1 MTKRLAAVL
10 LLGTIASTLVFA
22 SPASAHGEKS
32 QEAFLRM
39 RTVGWTDVNFTGGRL
54 EKGRLNLMET
64 HVKQGEFVTLRGVA
78 KLMNTWPDTLA
89 AGQPEIGYI
98 NIATQGPA
106 VMMTERTINGVSTP
120 GRIEIERGRYY
131 SFEMKLMGRRPGRW
145 HVHPSFAVKGAGTVL
160 GPGQWVNVERTSGG
174 FKSPVTLYN
183 GKTINMENYG
193 LNMVW
198 IFQVVGF
205 LFGLAWVVYWTA
217 GKRNPD
223 GSPKGILGGK
233 RTVTNPAVTL
243 SIPLNDDGVAV
254 GLNTKRDHR
263 VVNMFFV
270 ATSIFL
276 LIGWIYQA
284 SAYPVKIP
292 QQVVQFEPPPT
303 ALDAPPA
310 LAKVDPLLAD
320 YEPNSR
326 KLRLEVNV
334 TNISD
339 SPITF
344 AEYTTS
350 TLTFIPAGGAATAP
364 TGYQQQVQVSPSGP
378 IQPGQTQKLTLAID
392 GNSLVEEHL
401 VPTSESQLT
410 MAGLM
415 VFKDSTGKEASYE
428 IEEPLRPRFKDFD

>member
-1 MTKRLAAVL
+1 MTMTKRIAAVL
-10 LLGTIASTLVFA
+10 LFGIASTLVFA
-22 SPASAHGEKS
+22 SPASAHGERS

-39 RTVGWTDVNFTGGRL
+39 RSIGWTDVNFTGGRYDD
-54 EKGRLNLMET
+54 KGET
-64 HVKQGEFVTLRGVA
+64 NIAQGEFVTLKGVA
-78 KLMNTWPDTLA
+78 KLMDTWPDTLA
-89 AGQPEIGYI
+89 AGKPEIGYI

-120 GRIEIERGRYY
+120 GRIEIERGDYY

-160 GPGQWVNVERTSGG
+160 GPGQWINVKRTSGG
-174 FKSPVTLYN
+174 FESPVTLYN

-193 LNMVW
+193 LIEVW
-198 IFQVVGF
+198 VFQVVGF
-205 LFGLAWVVYWTA
+205 ILGMIWILYWTA
-217 GKRNPD
+217 GRRNPD
-223 GSPKGILGGK
+223 GSPKSWMGGK

-254 GLNTKRDHR
+254 GLNSKRDHR
-263 VVNMFFV
+263 AVNMMLV

-276 LIGWIYQA
+276 LVGWIYQA

-292 QQVVQFEPPPT
+292 QQVVQFAPPQT
-303 ALDAPPA
+303 ALDTAPA

-320 YEPNSR
+320 YEPDTQA
-326 KLRLEVNV
+326 LTMEINV

-350 TLTFIPAGGAATAP
+350 TLTFIPQGGSAIAP
-364 TGYQQQVQVSPSGP
+364 SGYQQTAQVSPSGA
-378 IQPGQTQKLTLAID
+378 IQPGQTQKLTLKID
-392 GNSLVEEHL
+392 GKSLVEEHL

-415 VFKDSTGKEASYE
+415 VFKDSTGKESSVE
-428 IEEPLRPRFKDFD
+428 IEEPLRPRFK

>member
-1 MTKRLAAVL
+1 MTMTKRIAVVL
-10 LLGTIASTLVFA
+10 LLGIASTLVFA

-39 RTVGWTDVNFTGGRL
+39 RTIGWQDITFTGGRL
-54 EKGRLNLMET
+54 DEKGET
-64 HVKQGEFVTLRGVA
+64 HVAQGEFVTLKGVA
-78 KLMNTWPDTLA
+78 KLMDTWPDTLA
-89 AGQPEIGYI
+89 AGQPDIGFI
-98 NIATQGPA
+98 NIATQGPV
-106 VMMTERTINGVSTP
+106 VMMVERTVNGVSTP
-120 GRIEIERGRYY
+120 GRIEVERGNFY

-160 GPGQWVNVERTSGG
+160 GPGQWVTVERADGG
-174 FKSPVTLYN
+174 FTSPVTLYN

-198 IFQVVGF
+198 IFQVLGF
-205 LFGLAWVVYWTA
+205 LLGMVWILYWTA

-223 GSPKGILGGK
+223 GSPKSWMGGK

-254 GLNTKRDHR
+254 GLNSKRDHR
-263 VVNMFFV
+263 AVNMMLV
-270 ATSIFL
+270 ATTIFL

-292 QQVVQFEPPPT
+292 QQVVQF
-303 ALDAPPA
+303 APPETA
-310 LAKVDPLLAD
+310 HDSAPQLAKVNPTVAD
-320 YEPNSR
+320 YEPDSR
-326 KLRLEVNV
+326 ALTMEIEV

-339 SPITF
+339 SPITV

-350 TLTFIPAGGAATAP
+350 TLTFIPQGGSATAP
-364 TGYQQQVQVSPSGP
+364 SGYQQTMQVSPSGA
-378 IQPGQTQKLTLAID
+378 IQPGQTQKLTFKID

-410 MAGLM
+410 MAGLV
-415 VFKDSTGKEASYE
+415 VFKDSTGRESSVE
-428 IEEPLRPRFKDFD
+428 IEEPLRPRF

>member
-1 MTKRLAAVL
+1 MMKRLAAVL
-10 LLGTIASTLVFA
+10 LIGVASIAVLA
-22 SPASAHGEKS
+22 PPASAHGEKS

-39 RTVGWTDVNFTGGRL
+39 RTIGWQNIQFSGGQLRD
-54 EKGRLNLMET
+54 GET
-64 HVKQGEFVTLRGVA
+64 YIKQGENITLKGVA
-78 KLMNTWPDTLA
+78 KLMHTWPDTLA

-98 NIATQGPA
+98 NIATQGP
-106 VMMTERTINGVSTP
+106 VIMMLERTINGVSAP
-120 GRIEIERGRYY
+120 GRIEVTRGNFYE
-131 SFEMKLMGRRPGRW
+131 FEFKLMGRRPGRW

-160 GPGQWVNVERTSGG
+160 GPGQWVNVERVSGG
-174 FKSPVTLYN
+174 FTSPVKLYN
-183 GKTINMENYG
+183 GETINMENYG

-198 IFQVVGF
+198 IFQIIGF

-263 VVNMFFV
+263 VVNMFAI

-276 LIGWIYQA
+276 LVGWIYQA

-292 QQVVQFEPPPT
+292 QQVVQFEPPRN
-303 ALDAPPA
+303 ALDTAPQ
-310 LAKVDPLLAD
+310 LATVNPSVAD
-320 YEPNSR
+320 YEPDSR
-326 KLRLEVNV
+326 QMTLEVEV
-334 TNISD
+334 TNVHSG
-339 SPITF
+339 PIEL
-344 AEYTTS
+344 AEFTTS
-350 TLTFIPAGGAATAP
+350 TLTFIPPGGSATAP
-364 TGYQQQVQVSPSGP
+364 EGYRNQLNVSPPGP
-378 IQPGQTQKLTLAID
+378 IQPGQTTNLTLTID

-410 MAGLM
+410 MAGLL
-415 VFKDSTGKEASYE
+415 VFKDSSGIRSSVE
-428 IEEPLRPRFKDFD
+428 IEEPLRPRFSE